1 MKYWQ
6 TISFYSLQLDS
17 DNMRI
22 FFHAIVIPKSDMN
35 EMNLKQNKIAIIFS
49 ESIEWLLMPRSIRVA
64 MASVASVSPRCSV
77 NVLKTCHPWQCNIT
91 GALVNIVAADA
102 LVHSC
107 CQAFICISSHCIAQI

>member
-1 MKYWQ
+1 
-6 TISFYSLQLDS
+6 
-17 DNMRI
+17 MRI

-35 EMNLKQNKIAIIFS
+35 KINLKQNKIDVIFRW
-49 ESIEWLLMPRSIRVA
+49 SIECILMPRSIRVA

-77 NVLKTCHPWQCNIT
+77 KVLKTCHSWQCNIT

-107 CQAFICISSHCIAQI
+107 CQAIIAQM